1 MKAGSGFRPR
11 ACFLLAADL
20 LTRIWAT
27 NVSELRNIGPV
38 SARWLAEIGV
48 ESLEDLERVGV
59 VEAYRR
65 TREIRRAKASLNLLW
80 ALQGAVM
87 DLHWT
92 DVPGEIKQELLD
104 ELG

>member
-1 MKAGSGFRPR
+1 M
-11 ACFLLAADL
+11 
-20 LTRIWAT
+20 
-27 NVSELRNIGPV
+27 SELRNIGPV
-38 SARWLAEIGV
+38 SVKWLAEIGV
-48 ESLEDLERVGV
+48 ESLEDLERVGP

-65 TREIRRAKASLNLLW
+65 VSASQPGKASLNLLW

-92 DVPGEIKQELLD
+92 DVPDEIKQELLD